1 MVTPAEVAAA
11 LTGPGGQYEIVVEDV
26 LGVPLQVYKLRFAS
40 MRDLIAIA
48 DTRPDQDWVVQDR
61 PDGTTRRIT
70 FGEHNAMVRRM
81 SAALRD
87 LGVEPGDRVALLS
100 ANTVEWVVTFWA
112 CAAIGAACVPLN
124 AWWKSEE
131 LEFALRDS
139 AAMVLICDA
148 KRWQVVR
155 DVAGSIDSL
164 AHVFVMDAAEPDAP
178 ARPLDDLLGVDDPG
192 ALLDVAVAEDDIL
205 AILYTS
211 GTTGQP
217 KGATITHRQALANL
231 QNLACLNA
239 ISAAARASGSDAASK
254 APEPQGAALL
264 VVPLFH
270 VTGALATMVVGY
282 AAGTKLVLMP
292 PGKFDPDVAMRII
305 EREQVTSIG
314 GVPTVMWRIV
324 EAPTFGK
331 YDLSSV
337 TRIGYGGAPAAPELV
352 ERIKVAFPQVRQSL
366 STAYGLTETASVATV
381 NAGDSYFTH
390 PGSVGRAV
398 PTVEVQVVDAEGRPL
413 PAGEVGEI
421 ALRGPT
427 VMMRGYWNRPDATEA
442 AFLPGGW
449 FRTGDIGRLDED
461 GFLYLVDRA
470 KDMII
475 RGGENVYCV
484 EVEHVLHEH
493 PDVLDVAVVGVPHR
507 ELGEEV
513 KAVVQLRPGSTATAE
528 DIREHAARH
537 LAAFKVPEHVEIRD
551 QPLPRNPAGKILKNM
566 LRGDGTAFAPSADD
580 DSAL

>member
-1 MVTPAEVAAA
+1 MTAEAAA

-26 LGVPLQVYKLRFAS
+26 LGAPLSVYRHRFAS

-48 DTRPDQDWVVQDR
+48 DTRPDVEWVVQDA
-61 PDGTTRRIT
+61 PDGSTRRLT
-70 FGEHNAMVRRM
+70 FGAHNTLVRKV
-81 SAALRD
+81 AVALRE
-87 LGVEPGDRVALLS
+87 LGVEPGDRLALLS
-100 ANTVEWVVTFWA
+100 ANNVEWVVMFWA
-112 CAAIGAACVPLN
+112 CAAIGVACVPLN
-124 AWWKSEE
+124 AWWKAEE

-139 AAMVLICDA
+139 GARVLFCDP
-148 KRWQVVR
+148 KRWPIVR
-155 DVAGSIDSL
+155 DVVGGIPEL
-164 AHVFVMDAAEPDAP
+164 EHVFVMDLERTEGD
-178 ARPLDDLLGVDDPG
+178 ARPAVDLLEPADPG
-192 ALLDVAVAEDDIL
+192 ALPDVAVGEDDVL

-217 KGATITHRQALANL
+217 KGATLTHRQALANL

-239 ISAAARASGSDAASK
+239 IAAASGRGAARD
-254 APEPQGAALL
+254 EGQGAALL

-292 PGKFDPDVAMRII
+292 PGKFDADVAMRII
-305 EREQVTSIG
+305 ERERVTSMG

-324 EAPTFGK
+324 EAPTFGD

-352 ERIKVAFPQVRQSL
+352 ERIKVAFPEVRQSL

-381 NAGDSYFTH
+381 NAGDDYFTH
-390 PGSVGRAV
+390 PGSVGRPV
-398 PTVEVQVVDAEGRPL
+398 PTVEVQVVDPEGRPL
-413 PAGEVGEI
+413 PTGEVGEI

-427 VMMRGYWNRPDATEA
+427 VMMRGYWNRPDATA
-442 AFLPGGW
+442 AVFLPGGW
-449 FRTGDIGRLDED
+449 FRTGDVGRLDAD
-461 GFLYLVDRA
+461 GFVYLVDRA

-475 RGGENVYCV
+475 RAGENVYCV

-513 KAVVQLRPGSTATAE
+513 KAIVQLRPGSTTTPQE
-528 DIREHAARH
+528 LRDHAAAH
-537 LAAFKVPEHVEIRD
+537 LAGFKVPEYVELRD
-551 QPLPRNPAGKILKNM
+551 EPLPRNPAGKILKNL
-566 LRGDGTAFAPSADD
+566 LRGDASAFAPSADD